1 MLLANN
7 YSEAFNTK
15 GSNQHND
22 LVTQIKSNLDLG
34 CWDKV
39 FTEINCA
46 IPPLF
51 LDSKFLTWS
60 EANAIFLCSMYCSSY
75 STLLT
80 IFSAESFVQR

>member
-39 FTEINCA
+39 FMKINGVILSLQVNKMDKIPTLTKENVFSEIMNLERRYRA
-46 IPPLF
+46 LYF
-51 LDSKFLTWS
+51 L
-60 EANAIFLCSMYCSSY
+60 Y
-75 STLLT
+75 
-80 IFSAESFVQR
+80 

>member
-51 LDSKFLTWS
+51 LDSDFLNMERS
-60 EANAIFLCSMYCSSY
+60 ERHF
-75 STLLT
+75 
-80 IFSAESFVQR
+80 FVFNVLQ

>member
-39 FTEINCA
+39 SENEK
-46 IPPLF
+46 LF
-51 LDSKFLTWS
+51 
-60 EANAIFLCSMYCSSY
+60 
-75 STLLT
+75 
-80 IFSAESFVQR
+80 

>member
-39 FTEINCA
+39 LINISSNIA
-46 IPPLF
+46 STLF
-51 LDSKFLTWS
+51 L
-60 EANAIFLCSMYCSSY
+60 
-75 STLLT
+75 
-80 IFSAESFVQR
+80 AEPVLQR

>member
-39 FTEINCA
+39 FMKINGAILSLQVNKMDKIPTLTKENVFSEIMNLERRYRA
-46 IPPLF
+46 LYF
-51 LDSKFLTWS
+51 L
-60 EANAIFLCSMYCSSY
+60 Y
-75 STLLT
+75 
-80 IFSAESFVQR
+80 

>member
-39 FTEINCA
+39 LLKINSA
-46 IPPLF
+46 ILSLQVNKTDKIPTLERRYRALYF
-51 LDSKFLTWS
+51 FIL
-60 EANAIFLCSMYCSSY
+60 AILVYK
-75 STLLT
+75 
-80 IFSAESFVQR
+80 IFS